1 MQVGKKTWVYKQI
14 FNASGEDFHDKR
26 CCKGVEFSA
35 STCYVNLV
43 LKKSYV
49 HSSFKNIMQ
58 ASWLDYRC
66 TIGKVATILQNT
78 PLIRKVYEGIR

>member
-1 MQVGKKTWVYKQI
+1 
-14 FNASGEDFHDKR
+14 
-26 CCKGVEFSA
+26 
-35 STCYVNLV
+35 LV